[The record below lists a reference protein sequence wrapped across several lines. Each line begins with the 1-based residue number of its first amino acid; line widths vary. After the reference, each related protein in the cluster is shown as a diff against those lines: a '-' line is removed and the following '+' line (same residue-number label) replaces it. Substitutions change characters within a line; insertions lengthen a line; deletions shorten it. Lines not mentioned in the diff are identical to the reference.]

1 MLEIRDLHVKFH
13 TRQREAVAGV
23 SLTIHDGEI
32 LGLVGE
38 SGSGKSVTAMSV
50 AGLLPRKQCDFSG
63 EILLE
68 GAELLHADRTLL
80 RQVQGREIGVVF
92 QEPQSCMD
100 PLMRIGPQVEEVLR
114 IHTDL
119 SREARRDQALAALA
133 AVELPDPAG
142 VYRKYP
148 HELSG
153 GMLQRAMI
161 AAAVVARPKLLLL
174 DEPTTALDVTIQAQ
188 ILELLK
194 KLNRESGI
202 SMLFISH
209 NLNVVRKLC
218 TRTAVMQRGVLVE
231 EGDIETVFR
240 HPRHPYTQRLIA
252 AIPTRH
258 RKEETPGANR
268 SWCAPSGTAP
278 ADTGTAGSSA
288 AAPIRRSSAT

>member
-63 EILLE
+63 EILLD

-133 AVELPDPAG
+133 AVELDDPEHRYG
-142 VYRKYP
+142 QYP
-148 HELSG
+148 HEFSG
-153 GMLQRAMI
+153 GMRQRVVI
-161 AAAVVARPKLLLL
+161 AIAVACRPKILIC

-258 RKEETPGANR
+258 RKEETP
-268 SWCAPSGTAP
+268 
-278 ADTGTAGSSA
+278 
-288 AAPIRRSSAT
+288 

>member
-63 EILLE
+63 EILLD

-161 AAAVVARPKLLLL
+161 AAA
-174 DEPTTALDVTIQAQ
+174 
-188 ILELLK
+188 
-194 KLNRESGI
+194 
-202 SMLFISH
+202 
-209 NLNVVRKLC
+209 
-218 TRTAVMQRGVLVE
+218 
-231 EGDIETVFR
+231 
-240 HPRHPYTQRLIA
+240 
-252 AIPTRH
+252 
-258 RKEETPGANR
+258 
-268 SWCAPSGTAP
+268 
-278 ADTGTAGSSA
+278 
-288 AAPIRRSSAT
+288 PIRRSSAT